1 VTAPTAS
8 GPPTPA
14 PPAIRVIG
22 DLWRLGAD
30 PTAIDG
36 AADEWRRLARR
47 VRDVSD
53 DVNKPIDRLVGTEW
67 LGETAETF
75 DQHRRTLL
83 MDVYSEGDLADFAA
97 ARLEHAAA
105 ALRSAQNLLAESWS
119 RLVARVP
126 ASSDRWS
133 GQVTFHPSD
142 DAGTALVHRSVRD
155 AEAVRA
161 ELDDI
166 LFDDVRGLELIRE
179 QWEIIG
185 SALGPVASGGT
196 APFVLP
202 PEAKG
207 PVVVRDGNNVVIN
220 TGTGDDKV
228 EVGVNPATGEQVVVV
243 NGVAT
248 TYPPG
253 TKIVIRTGQG
263 DDEVAAAPGTKVN
276 LTVVGGAGDDQVRG
290 GAGDDTI
297 LGGAGDDKVSAG
309 EGDDRVSGGAGEDHL
324 FGAGGDDILDGGRG
338 DDAVYG
344 FSGDD
349 QISGGEG
356 QDHLDGSTGADT
368 LDGGAGSDTVS
379 GGWGDDRIRGGGHGD
394 TLYGGPGRDTFH
406 GGSGRDTA
414 YTQQHET
421 ADADHTVPVRDPP
434 HRER

>member
-1 VTAPTAS
+1 MTAPTAS
-8 GPPTPA
+8 GPSTPA

-47 VRDVSD
+47 VREVSD

-207 PVVVRDGNNVVIN
+207 RWWCGTATMSSSTRHRRRQGRGWRQPGDRRAGRCRQRRRDHVPAGN
-220 TGTGDDKV
+220 
-228 EVGVNPATGEQVVVV
+228 EHRHPHR
-243 NGVAT
+243 
-248 TYPPG
+248 PG
-253 TKIVIRTGQG
+253 RRRGRGRTGHQSEP
-263 DDEVAAAPGTKVN
+263 D
-276 LTVVGGAGDDQVRG
+276 RG
-290 GAGDDTI
+290 
-297 LGGAGDDKVSAG
+297 
-309 EGDDRVSGGAGEDHL
+309 RW
-324 FGAGGDDILDGGRG
+324 R
-338 DDAVYG
+338 
-344 FSGDD
+344 
-349 QISGGEG
+349 
-356 QDHLDGSTGADT
+356 
-368 LDGGAGSDTVS
+368 
-379 GGWGDDRIRGGGHGD
+379 R
-394 TLYGGPGRDTFH
+394 
-406 GGSGRDTA
+406 
-414 YTQQHET
+414 
-421 ADADHTVPVRDPP
+421 
-434 HRER
+434 

>member
-8 GPPTPA
+8 GPATPA
-14 PPAIRVIG
+14 PPAIRVNE

-47 VRDVSD
+47 VREVSD

-83 MDVYSEGDLADFAA
+83 MDVFAEGDLADFAA

-119 RLVARVP
+119 RIVSRVP
-126 ASSDRWS
+126 ASSDRRS
-133 GQVTFHPSD
+133 GQVTFYPYD

-166 LFDDVRGLELIRE
+166 LFDDVRGLDLIRE
-179 QWEIIG
+179 QWEITG
-185 SALGPVASGGT
+185 SALDSVANGRT

-220 TGTGDDKV
+220 TGTGDDRV

-253 TKIVIRTGQG
+253 TNIVIRTGQ
-263 DDEVAAAPGTKVN
+263 
-276 LTVVGGAGDDQVRG
+276 
-290 GAGDDTI
+290 
-297 LGGAGDDKVSAG
+297 
-309 EGDDRVSGGAGEDHL
+309 
-324 FGAGGDDILDGGRG
+324 G

-356 QDHLDGSTGADT
+356 QDHLDGSTDADT
-368 LDGGAGSDTVS
+368 LDGGASSDTVS

-421 ADADHTVPVRDPP
+421 ADADHTVAVERDPP